1 MKKLLKIL
9 EELYPEVDFEN
20 ERDLFSGGRVIG
32 SLDMVTLV
40 TDICAEYDVD
50 ISPEEITPEN
60 FKSIDTIAA
69 LIKASGG
76 DIECL

>member
-9 EELYPEVDFEN
+9 GELYPEVDFES
-20 ERDLFSGGRVIG
+20 ERELSGERALG

-40 TDICAEYDVD
+40 SDICAEYGVS
-50 ISPEEITPEN
+50 ISPDDITPEN
-60 FKSIDTIAA
+60 FKSIDTVAA